1 MENWKC
7 WNLPSTFLPRSSE
20 GTYHYLLFIFAF
32 VSCQC
37 TTPLQKHELGVFVLT
52 RTSLE
57 VVITVNQLSQ
67 LYKRVKDV

>member
-1 MENWKC
+1 
-7 WNLPSTFLPRSSE
+7 
-20 GTYHYLLFIFAF
+20 
-32 VSCQC
+32 
-37 TTPLQKHELGVFVLT
+37 LGVFVLT